1 VRNEHERERGFTLV
15 ELMMALVI
23 FSVAVAG
30 ILSVAVSL
38 TQGFREQ
45 RQAIAAQDAVRA
57 PLDMIADAVRQVSPG
72 VPNPNQVYDT
82 NACTQ
87 GAIIATTA
95 AATNSTTTSDV
106 LDIIYASGGIV
117 ATTNAAIGPTSVT
130 LSAAGNFA
138 AGDYVLITD
147 FSTGHVFKLNAST
160 TTTSLAW
167 NTLTSCTPAQPV
179 AGYPAGSLVVRVQH
193 ARFYAAADA
202 SNNNMPTLWMD
213 PDGNSATVD
222 AEPLAE
228 GIEDLQVAYGI
239 DADNNLTITDGASTT
254 DEWRFNVA
262 GDTAPTNSD
271 TIRAVRLTLI
281 ARTTQEQQGDLN
293 SYTKPTAEDRTA
305 TSTNDR
311 YRRRVLKQIVD
322 IRNATGS
329 P

>member
-1 VRNEHERERGFTLV
+1 MTHGQSHESERGFTLV

-45 RQAIAAQDAVRA
+45 RQAIQAQDAVRA

-72 VPNPNQVYDT
+72 VQNPNQVYDT
-82 NACTQ
+82 NSCKT
-87 GAIIATTA
+87 GAISVS
-95 AATNSTTTSDV
+95 NSTTGSDT
-106 LDIIYASGGIV
+106 LDIIYASGGVV
-117 ATTNAAIGPTSVT
+117 AATSADMTATSVT
-130 LSAAGNFA
+130 LTAAGNFA

-160 TTTSLAW
+160 TTTTLAW
-167 NTLTSCTPAQPV
+167 NTLTTCTPTAQPV
-179 AGYPAGSLVVRVQH
+179 PAYTAGALVVRVQH
-193 ARFYAAADA
+193 ALFYAAPDS
-202 SNNNMPTLWMD
+202 SNGNMPTLWMD

-228 GIEDLQVAYGI
+228 GIEDLQVAVGI
-239 DADNNLTITDGASTT
+239 DADNNLTITDAASNT
-254 DEWRFNVA
+254 DEWRFNAA
-262 GDTAPTNSD
+262 GDVAPTTSD

-281 ARTTQEQQGDLN
+281 ARTTREQLGDQN
-293 SYTKPTAEDRTA
+293 SYTLPTAEDRTTA
-305 TSTNDR
+305 SANDR